1 MRLKLVIVST
11 VFLMFLV
18 IPNAGAVGIDFNLAL
33 GAQFEGSISD
43 VDFDTDEGFS
53 LGLELMFDL
62 PLIDVGVG
70 YEYGFPRDGQHI
82 EDLEYHYVY
91 GIGRLTLLGPVYLV
105 GRYGW
110 ADVSVNDLDS
120 DYSKLQLQDRSHVQ
134 QLRHQPRRRLKRGLQ
149 QLRRPAGLHLLGSD
163 PSHVPGGLPGVDEL
177 RQPQSRRS
185 SSSIGQW
192 SEPMTSG

>member
-11 VFLMFLV
+11 VFLMFLA
-18 IPNAGAVGIDFNLAL
+18 IPDAGAVGIDFNLAL

-82 EDLEYHYVY
+82 EDLEYNYVY
-91 GIGRLTLLGPVYLV
+91 GIGRLTLLGPVYMV

-110 ADVSVNDLDS
+110 ADVSVSDLDS
-120 DYSKLQLQDRSHVQ
+120 DYSKQSDSWSVGAGVKISSFRIEAMYNSFDINLGGGSSEDYSNYAA
-134 QLRHQPRRRLKRGLQ
+134 RL
-149 QLRRPAGLHLLGSD
+149 
-163 PSHVPGGLPGVDEL
+163 VY
-177 RQPQSRRS
+177 
-185 SSSIGQW
+185 
-192 SEPMTSG
+192 TF